1 MIYDVAAALVFAG
14 GIILIYAAIALIADL
29 VDWHEDMQKR
39 RLERDVRR
47 HFYKTMRS
55 LDMHDTEM
63 PDA

>member
-1 MIYDVAAALVFAG
+1 VIYDVAAAFVLIGAVFV
-14 GIILIYAAIALIADL
+14 LCAAIGLIADL
-29 VDWHEDMQKR
+29 IDWHEDMQKR
-39 RLERDVRR
+39 RQERDVRR